1 MFEAVYCNPVAKGE
15 ESKAQAM
22 LELLFRHYIGHLD
35 ELPGDYYAI
44 AQTEGA
50 ERAVCD
56 YLAGMT
62 DSYAVE
68 RYGDVFI
75 PKAWT
80 VK

>member
-1 MFEAVYCNPVAKGE
+1 
-15 ESKAQAM
+15 M
-22 LELLFRHYIGHLD
+22 LELLFRHYIDHLD
-35 ELPGDYYAI
+35 DLPDDYYAI

-50 ERAVCD
+50 ARAVCD

>member
-1 MFEAVYCNPVAKGE
+1 
-15 ESKAQAM
+15 
-22 LELLFRHYIGHLD
+22 
-35 ELPGDYYAI
+35 
-44 AQTEGA
+44 
-50 ERAVCD
+50 VCD

-62 DSYAVE
+62 DSYAVD